1 MAHRIPEVSMSFSS
15 LLLAVGLLLGATT
28 VQGAEAKA
36 LKVYISADME
46 GVGGVVTPYQ
56 VDRKQEEWE
65 RFRKFMTQEVLA
77 AIDGAREAGATQFV
91 VSDSHGSMEN
101 ILIEDLPEG
110 TRLVRARPRPLGMME
125 GLDASFG
132 AVVFI
137 GYHAAANTESA
148 VMAHTIR
155 GAVGIR
161 DLRINGVSVPEG
173 GWNAAIAGQFG
184 VPVVAISGDQAV
196 CKQVSD
202 LLGPIETAVVKQA
215 SGIYSATVMPPAES
229 QKLIR
234 ERVKAGVA
242 KAASLKP
249 YVVKTPV
256 TVEIEMGTTADAEI
270 WSWMPGFTRS
280 RNTVRYA
287 GKDMVE
293 AARIFG
299 VIVNANRYEAY

>member
-1 MAHRIPEVSMSFSS
+1 MHPSR
-15 LLLAVGLLLGATT
+15 LLLSLGFVLAATVVRGT
-28 VQGAEAKA
+28 EAPT

-56 VDRKQEEWE
+56 VDRKQDEWG
-65 RFRKFMTQEVLA
+65 RFRKFMTQEVIA
-77 AIDGAREAGATQFV
+77 AIEGAREAGASQFV

-101 ILIEDLPEG
+101 LLIEDLPEG

-137 GYHAAANTESA
+137 GYHAAADTESA
-148 VMAHTIR
+148 VMAHTYR
-155 GAVGIR
+155 GAMGIR
-161 DLRINGVSVPEG
+161 DLRVNGVSVPEG
-173 GWNAAIAGQFG
+173 GWNAAIAGHFG
-184 VPVVAISGDQAV
+184 VPIAAISGDQAV
-196 CKQVSD
+196 CRQVSE
-202 LLGPIETAVVKQA
+202 LVGSIETAVVKQA
-215 SGIYSATVMPPAES
+215 GGIYTATVMPPSES

-234 ERVKAGVA
+234 EKVKAGVA
-242 KAASLKP
+242 RASALKP

-270 WSWMPGFTRS
+270 WSWMPGVVRA
-280 RNTVRYA
+280 RNSVRYTA
-287 GKDMVE
+287 KDMLE

-299 VIVNANRYEAY
+299 VIVNANRYEPY

>member
-1 MAHRIPEVSMSFSS
+1 MHPSRMLLS
-15 LLLAVGLLLGATT
+15 LGFVLAAT
-28 VQGAEAKA
+28 VVRGAEAQP

-56 VDRKQEEWE
+56 VDRKQDEWG

-77 AIDGAREAGATQFV
+77 AIEGAREAGASQFV

-101 ILIEDLPEG
+101 LLIEDLPEG

-137 GYHAAANTESA
+137 GYHAAAGTEVA
-148 VMAHTIR
+148 VMAHTYR
-155 GAVGIR
+155 GAMGIR
-161 DLRINGVSVPEG
+161 DLRVNGVSVPEG
-173 GWNAAIAGQFG
+173 GWNAAIAGHFG
-184 VPVVAISGDQAV
+184 VPIAAISGDQAV
-196 CKQVSD
+196 CQQVSD
-202 LLGPIETAVVKQA
+202 LVGRIETAVVKQA
-215 SGIYSATVMPPAES
+215 GGIYTATVMPPVES
-229 QKLIR
+229 QRLIR
-234 ERVKAGVA
+234 ERVKAGIA
-242 KAASLKP
+242 RLPSLKP

-256 TVEIEMGTTADAEI
+256 NVEIEMGTTADAEI
-270 WSWMPGFTRS
+270 WSWMPGFVRA
-280 RNTVRYA
+280 RNAVRYTA
-287 GKDMVE
+287 KDMLE

>member
-1 MAHRIPEVSMSFSS
+1 MHPSRMLLS
-15 LLLAVGLLLGATT
+15 LGFVLAAT
-28 VQGAEAKA
+28 VVRGAEAQP

-56 VDRKQEEWE
+56 VDRKQDEWS

-77 AIDGAREAGATQFV
+77 AIEGAREAGASQFV

-101 ILIEDLPEG
+101 LLIEDLPEG

-137 GYHAAANTESA
+137 GYHAAADTESA
-148 VMAHTIR
+148 LMAHTYR
-155 GAVGIR
+155 GAMGIR
-161 DLRINGVSVPEG
+161 DLRVNGVSVPEG
-173 GWNAAIAGQFG
+173 GWNAAIAGHFG
-184 VPVVAISGDQAV
+184 VPIAAISGDQAV
-196 CKQVSD
+196 CQQVSE
-202 LLGPIETAVVKQA
+202 LVGRIETAVVKQA
-215 SGIYSATVMPPAES
+215 GGIYTATVMPPVES
-229 QKLIR
+229 QRLIR
-234 ERVKAGVA
+234 ETVKAGIA
-242 KAASLKP
+242 RLPSLKP

-256 TVEIEMGTTADAEI
+256 NVEIEMGTTADAEI
-270 WSWMPGFTRS
+270 WSWMPGFVRA
-280 RNTVRYA
+280 RNAVRYTA
-287 GKDMVE
+287 KDMLE